1 MLESPYGRRH
11 GAATREGAQH
21 DMTRA
26 AIYLRISDDKTG
38 EGLGVE
44 RQREDCTALCE
55 RNGWTPVEYQDND
68 ISASSFTR
76 KRRPDYERM
85 LADIR
90 EGAIG
95 AVVVYKADRLHRRP
109 VELESFIKL
118 ADEKGIPLATVTGR
132 LDLSTAEGR
141 MMARNLGNYAAY
153 ESEVKGERQRRAA
166 LQKAERGLPSWR
178 EAFGYMSTPEGPM
191 PDPQTAPVVKRMYA
205 VILAGGSLG
214 DVAKM
219 LRQAGHPVGL
229 TGRPWTASTI
239 SLFLR
244 AARNAGLRSHNDVI
258 VGKATWPGM
267 VDEQTWRT
275 VQAILGQP
283 SRRPGKKTVQR
294 HRLTS
299 MMACG
304 KCGTKLGAHQIIS
317 TKAIAYVCKNGACR
331 GTSIRAEHI
340 DPFLLDVV
348 AGRLAMPDAVELLKA
363 DEHNAEAAEGI
374 RAALAE
380 LAARRENIGVA
391 VGTGLMSPEQ
401 AGTANAIINAEVAKL
416 EARQQDSNMAR
427 ILDGLPL
434 GRPEVV
440 EAVNALSD
448 DRFRAVLDVLA
459 AVTIEPIGKG
469 GKTFKPERIKVTW
482 K

>member
-1 MLESPYGRRH
+1 
-11 GAATREGAQH
+11 
-21 DMTRA
+21 MTRA
-26 AIYLRISDDKTG
+26 AIYLRISLDKTG
-38 EGLGVE
+38 EELGVT

-55 RNGWTPVEYQDND
+55 RNGWTPVEYMDND
-68 ISASSFTR
+68 VSASTFTR
-76 KRRPDYERM
+76 KRRPAYERM

-90 EGAIG
+90 EGNIG
-95 AVVVYKADRLHRRP
+95 AVVAYRTDRLHRRP
-109 VELESFIKL
+109 AELESFIKL
-118 ADEKGIPLATVTGR
+118 ADEKAIPLATVTGR
-132 LDLSTAEGR
+132 LDLSTADGR
-141 MMARNLGNYAAY
+141 LMARQFGSFAAY
-153 ESEVKGERQRRAA
+153 ESDVKGERQRRAA
-166 LQKAERGLPSWR
+166 RQKAERGLPSWR
-178 EAFGYMSTPEGPM
+178 EAFGFMQTAEGPM

-219 LRQAGHPVGL
+219 LTEAGHPCGL

-244 AARNAGLRSHNDVI
+244 AARNAGLRSHNDGM
-258 VGKATWPGM
+258 VGKATWPGL

-275 VQAILGQP
+275 AQAILGQP
-283 SRRPGKKTVQR
+283 SRRPGKKTVMR

-299 MMACG
+299 MMSCG
-304 KCGTKLGAHQIIS
+304 KCGAKLGAHQIIS
-317 TKAIAYVCKNGACR
+317 TKAVAYVCKNGACR

-363 DEHNAEAAEGI
+363 DEHDAEAAEAI

-416 EARQQDSNMAR
+416 EAQQQDSDVSR

-440 EAVNALSD
+440 EAVKALSD
-448 DRFRAVLDVLA
+448 DRFRAVLGVLA
-459 AVTIEPIGKG
+459 AVTIAPVGKG
-469 GKTFKPERIKVTW
+469 GKTFKPERIGITW